1 VFGCEVD
8 KVLSLMESELCKNSK
23 FSGIFNFWGVA
34 RYELVHQLVT
44 TMAMHTP
51 CISDTAADAGV
62 AVGTN
67 PVTSRAT
74 ADGIGAE
81 ADAVSVA
88 QPGWPGDEVVVVV
101 RVSRLDSLKA
111 SAREYK
117 GKLAAVPTRWKVVW
131 VLGIAVWAPLA
142 YTVLLIVPGS
152 MVLFTVAWTTF
163 VLRYGSPKR
172 VADGQDQE
180 GVAVYEDDDEEGDN
194 ELQLFIPHT
203 TEPTRAVEPS
213 LYEGDNDWCGNDE
226 GGESKESLAPLLL
239 LKKNGKN

>member
-1 VFGCEVD
+1 
-8 KVLSLMESELCKNSK
+8 
-23 FSGIFNFWGVA
+23 
-34 RYELVHQLVT
+34 
-44 TMAMHTP
+44 MAMHTP
-51 CISDTAADAGV
+51 CVSDTAADADV

-67 PVTSRAT
+67 PVAPRAT
-74 ADGIGAE
+74 ADGIGAK
-81 ADAVSVA
+81 ADAVSVS
-88 QPGWPGDEVVVVV
+88 QPGGPGDEVAVVL
-101 RVSRLDSLKA
+101 VSRLASLKA

-163 VLRYGSPKR
+163 VLRYGSPPK
-172 VADGQDQE
+172 VADGQE
-180 GVAVYEDDDEEGDN
+180 GVAVYEDDEDDN
-194 ELQLFIPHT
+194 ELQLFIPQT
-203 TEPTRAVEPS
+203 TEPTRVVEPS

-226 GGESKESLAPLLL
+226 GGEIKESLAPMLL

>member
-1 VFGCEVD
+1 
-8 KVLSLMESELCKNSK
+8 
-23 FSGIFNFWGVA
+23 
-34 RYELVHQLVT
+34 
-44 TMAMHTP
+44 MAMHTP
-51 CISDTAADAGV
+51 CVSDTAADADV
-62 AVGTN
+62 AVSTN
-67 PVTSRAT
+67 PVTPRAT
-74 ADGIGAE
+74 ADGIDAE
-81 ADAVSVA
+81 ADAVSVT
-88 QPGWPGDEVVVVV
+88 QPGGPGDEVVVVV
-101 RVSRLDSLKA
+101 RVSRLNSLKA

-163 VLRYGSPKR
+163 VLRYGSPRK
-172 VADGQDQE
+172 VADGQE
-180 GVAVYEDDDEEGDN
+180 GVAVYEDDDEDDN
-194 ELQLFIPHT
+194 ELQLFIPQIP
-203 TEPTRAVEPS
+203 EPTRVVEPS